1 MKKSILAL
9 AIAAVFAA
17 CNSTPKPEDI
27 TAANTNTTIDRSAA
41 DTAGTSQFDQWKEEQ
56 KTVTMDGVTADAEVS
71 QPAPQQTVAAA
82 PATKII
88 YRDRP
93 ASTPRVAKTTQTRTY
108 GTPGNP
114 SREAVSR
121 DNAGSANSGSGDA
134 STADTGTGVGVGT
147 GVSDEPAVATEPAEV
162 PEVVKNKGWSK
173 AAKGT
178 AIGAGS
184 GAVLGAIISKK
195 KGTGA
200 VVGGIIGAAGGYVLG
215 KKQDKKDGR
224 Y

>member
-27 TAANTNTTIDRSAA
+27 TAANTNTTIDRSAL
-41 DTAGTSQFDQWKEEQ
+41 DTAGAAQFDQWKEEQ
-56 KTVTMDGVTADAEVS
+56 KMVTMNGLTDDAEVS
-71 QPAPQQTVAAA
+71 QPAPRQTVAAA

-93 ASTPRVAKTTQTRTY
+93 ASTPRIAKTTQTKTY
-108 GTPGNP
+108 GTPAYPTRG
-114 SREAVSR
+114 AVSR
-121 DNAGSANSGSGDA
+121 DDVGSGNSGTVDLPTS
-134 STADTGTGVGVGT
+134 GTGAGVGAGT
-147 GVSDEPAVATEPAEV
+147 GVSDEAGVATAPAEV
-162 PEVVKNKGWSK
+162 PEVAKNKGWSK